1 MIIQMTQEENG
12 SLLAST
18 IFLSSE
24 HIKDDG
30 IYLLENG
37 EDGLI
42 YIGNMANQDTLQQLF
57 GVSSVEGL
65 PSQVPSF
72 LLDFYLSLASTSFS
86 FLAIF
91 FQSRIF
97 VMITDATNTYAN
109 LSII

>member
-1 MIIQMTQEENG
+1 MLQEENG

-42 YIGNMANQDTLQQLF
+42 YIGNMVNQDTLQQLF

-65 PSQVPSF
+65 PSQVPVFISLCF
-72 LLDFYLSLASTSFS
+72 LLIIGLYFIFLLGNLLSNKN
-86 FLAIF
+86 
-91 FQSRIF
+91 
-97 VMITDATNTYAN
+97 V
-109 LSII
+109 

>member
-1 MIIQMTQEENG
+1 MMQEENG

-42 YIGNMANQDTLQQLF
+42 YIGNMVNQDTLQQLF

-65 PSQVPSF
+65 PSQVPVFISLCF
-72 LLDFYLSLASTSFS
+72 LLIIGLYFIFLLGNLLSNKN
-86 FLAIF
+86 
-91 FQSRIF
+91 
-97 VMITDATNTYAN
+97 V
-109 LSII
+109 

>member
-1 MIIQMTQEENG
+1 MMQEENG

-42 YIGNMANQDTLQQLF
+42 YIGNMVNQDTLRQLF
-57 GVSSVEGL
+57 GVSSVEEL
-65 PSQVPSF
+65 PSQVPFFISLSF
-72 LLDFYLSLASTSFS
+72 LLTIGLYFIFLLGNLLSNKN
-86 FLAIF
+86 IC
-91 FQSRIF
+91 
-97 VMITDATNTYAN
+97 DDY
-109 LSII
+109 